1 MDFSWSDE
9 QRAYYDVVVRFAQ
22 RELDDDIGTRDSE
35 GTFSHDAWKRCADFG
50 IQALPLP
57 EAYGGAAAD
66 ALTLILAMEAL
77 GYGCR
82 DNGLLFAMNAH
93 MWACQDPIVRYGT
106 EQQRRRWLPGMGDGS
121 LIAAHAM
128 TEPESG
134 SDAFALRTTATL
146 EGDHYVL
153 NGSKTFTTNAPV
165 ADLFL
170 VFATTN
176 PARGLA
182 GLCALVAERG
192 SAGITVGP
200 PLHKMGLRTGPMSE
214 VFFDNCRVPASN
226 LLGRP
231 GGGMMV
237 FMAGMERERSLIL
250 ACTIGTMQRSLEAS
264 VDYARSREQFGS
276 PIGKFQAVSHRLV
289 DMRLRLETS
298 RLLLYQLGW
307 MLDQGRSVA
316 MESALVKLHLSETFV
331 QNSLDALQVHG
342 GYGYM
347 AEYGFE
353 RETRDAIASRIY
365 SGTSDIQR
373 NIAAK
378 HMGL

>member
-9 QRAYYDVVVRFAQ
+9 QRAYYDVVVRFAE

-50 IQALPLP
+50 IQSLPLP

-146 EGDHYVL
+146 DGDHYVL
-153 NGSKTFTTNAPV
+153 NGSKTFTTNAPM
-165 ADLFL
+165 ADVFL
-170 VFATTN
+170 VFATTD

-182 GLCALVAERG
+182 GLCALLVDRASE
-192 SAGITVGP
+192 GITVGP

-214 VFFDNCRVPASN
+214 VFFDSCRVPKSN

-264 VDYARSREQFGS
+264 VAYARSREQFGS
-276 PIGKFQAVSHRLV
+276 PIAKFQAVSHRLV

-307 MLDQGRSVA
+307 LLDQGRSVA